1 MLYSSEYSAPAR
13 SAGCL
18 SLYRPKPPVDGC
30 APVPA
35 QRIGGLSETHFST
48 ASAAPSSYA
57 RIPGPHEQRGGPQ
70 HLAPPPREGAHSPGA
85 RTLQIGPIVGAT
97 PPEDGDQ
104 PSVRGRSAALLA
116 LGCAAGVPKT
126 AGGGCGR
133 RAAVGSGGWEAV
145 SRVGGEEPR
154 EATAERDLSDCAARE
169 PGAMGSDT
177 DRPSGSSEHPVCRAT
192 AGARFPAAP
201 GRGAVG
207 RGGGSVSRRQSAI
220 GSLPSPKVAAA
231 V

>member
-1 MLYSSEYSAPAR
+1 MAPAR
-13 SAGCL
+13 LAGCL
-18 SLYRPKPPVDGC
+18 SLYRPQPPVYER
-30 APVPA
+30 ARVPA

-48 ASAAPSSYA
+48 TPAAPSSDA
-57 RIPGPHEQRGGPQ
+57 RIPGTHEQRGRAQCPP
-70 HLAPPPREGAHSPGA
+70 PPPRERAHSPGA

-104 PSVRGRSAALLA
+104 PSVRGRPAALLA
-116 LGCAAGVPKT
+116 LGCVAGVPK
-126 AGGGCGR
+126 AARSGFGG
-133 RAAVGSGGWEAV
+133 RAAAGSGGGKAV

-154 EATAERDLSDCAARE
+154 EAVAKRDLSDRAGRE

-177 DRPSGSSEHPVCRAT
+177 DRPSGGSGHPVCRAT

-207 RGGGSVSRRQSAI
+207 RGGGSVSRSHSAI
-220 GSLPSPKVAAA
+220 GPLPSPKVAAA